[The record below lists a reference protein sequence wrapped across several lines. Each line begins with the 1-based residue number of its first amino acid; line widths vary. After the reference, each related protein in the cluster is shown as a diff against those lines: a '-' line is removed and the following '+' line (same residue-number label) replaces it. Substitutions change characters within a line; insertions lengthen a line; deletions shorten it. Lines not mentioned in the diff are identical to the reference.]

1 MKYTKKE
8 CPQESAVKCLG
19 NMVNLIDCLTGKSA
33 HSMNYRIKL
42 HDVRHSSDYGPY
54 VK

>member
-1 MKYTKKE
+1 MPSGISSK
-8 CPQESAVKCLG
+8 SLG